1 MFKSSNTRVQS
12 FRNGTLYKDMHRNL
26 VNVGVLGCHRLQ
38 GSCCWGPLKNIRGLC
53 ATGPEE
59 GQ

>member
-12 FRNGTLYKDMHRNL
+12 LRNGTLYEDVHRNL
-26 VNVGVLGCHRLQ
+26 VNVGVLGCPRLQ
-38 GSCCWGPLKNIRGLC
+38 GSRFWGPFKNMIGLC
-53 ATGPEE
+53 ATGPQY